1 MPLLTLFGAS
11 NELPEEEELTALYD
25 RFLLRF
31 VVSYI
36 AEDFRFLRMLES
48 QKTPQR
54 TTLTLAELTELQHE
68 VREITL
74 PAHVY
79 RSIADIRRELNK
91 KTSRPRIAAIGNPYP
106 CCKPMLTLE
115 GETEVYEKHLF
126 FLEHVLWRDPAEH
139 EPVRGTI
146 RELLLGYEEEITELL
161 YESREIRDSALQSA
175 RTSDER
181 ARALIELHT
190 KLRNILT
197 KVDQIMEKASTARPA
212 LGTRAHGAPRN
223 RATAKRHVGAV
234 LMPPRRKP
242 KAPLKRVFQPLPK
255 NSFWIKNDAYD
266 LRVWGHLRAE
276 SPSCVSSKTKAA
288 LSCRTL
294 AHFCRTFFALLFK
307 YNIIYH
313 GDAEVLPSALLN
325 QKFLQAIQHGAQYD
339 FLREQTLLNEAH
351 AGFVDAYPGERLL
364 TLVREEKF
372 LTRRDMRDLW
382 DIQKQEELL
391 GQKIEEYDNADT
403 IPRRSDVRRGQ
414 EGFTKAKERMGGEVQ
429 GAEALLRHKT
439 QH

>member
-1 MPLLTLFGAS
+1 
-11 NELPEEEELTALYD
+11 
-25 RFLLRF
+25 LLRF
-31 VVSYI
+31 VVNYI

-54 TTLTLAELTELQHE
+54 TVLTLAELTELQRE

-91 KTSRPRIAAIGNPYP
+91 KNIQASDRRYRQSLSLLQAYAY
-106 CCKPMLTLE
+106 LE

-197 KVDQIMEKASTARPA
+197 KVDQIMEKAQRLGRP
-212 LGTRAHGAPRN
+212 LERVHTV
-223 RATAKRHVGAV
+223 RHEIEQ
-234 LMPPRRKP
+234 L
-242 KAPLKRVFQPLPK
+242 
-255 NSFWIKNDAYD
+255 
-266 LRVWGHLRAE
+266 
-276 SPSCVSSKTKAA
+276 
-288 LSCRTL
+288 
-294 AHFCRTFFALLFK
+294 
-307 YNIIYH
+307 
-313 GDAEVLPSALLN
+313 
-325 QKFLQAIQHGAQYD
+325 QKDML
-339 FLREQTLLNEAH
+339 EQ
-351 AGFVDAYPGERLL
+351 F
-364 TLVREEKF
+364 
-372 LTRRDMRDLW
+372 
-382 DIQKQEELL
+382 
-391 GQKIEEYDNADT
+391 
-403 IPRRSDVRRGQ
+403 
-414 EGFTKAKERMGGEVQ
+414 
-429 GAEALLRHKT
+429 
-439 QH
+439 